1 MSIRTELKEKL
12 HKVTNKQAEEER
24 RLELE
29 AIKMIEE
36 FVIPKFREIA
46 DAQPTSSI
54 LRIDFHSNIG
64 CWNYTSN
71 INNWDKRK
79 NSPYDYSVVSKAVKI
94 AFKFDIEGKIID
106 DGSGGDTL
114 SFILDLR

>member
-1 MSIRTELKEKL
+1 
-12 HKVTNKQAEEER
+12 
-24 RLELE
+24 
-29 AIKMIEE
+29 MIEE

-46 DAQPTSSI
+46 DVQPTSSI

-79 NSPYDYSVVSKAVKI
+79 NSPYDYPVVSKAVKI
-94 AFKFDIEGKIID
+94 AFKFDIEGKITD

>member
-12 HKVTNKQAEEER
+12 HKVLNEQAGEER

-36 FVIPKFREIA
+36 FVIPKFREIV
-46 DAQPTSSI
+46 
-54 LRIDFHSNIG
+54 DFHSNIG

-79 NSPYDYSVVSKAVKI
+79 NSPYDYPVVSKAVKI
-94 AFKFDIEGKIID
+94 ASQFDIEGKITD
-106 DGSGGDTL
+106 DGSGGDIL

>member
-1 MSIRTELKEKL
+1 MNSTRTFLIITKL
-12 HKVTNKQAEEER
+12 FYINFN
-24 RLELE
+24 RLNFINLTDNT
-29 AIKMIEE
+29 I
-36 FVIPKFREIA
+36 
-46 DAQPTSSI
+46 
-54 LRIDFHSNIG
+54 
-64 CWNYTSN
+64 N

-94 AFKFDIEGKIID
+94 AFKFDIEGKITD

>member
-12 HKVTNKQAEEER
+12 HKVTKKQAEEER

-36 FVIPKFREIA
+36 FVIPKFRKIA
-46 DAQPTSSI
+46 DVQPTSSV
-54 LRIDFHSNIG
+54 LRIDFHNNIG
-64 CWNYTSN
+64 GFNYTSDIDN
-71 INNWDKRK
+71 WNNRKR
-79 NSPYDYSVVSKAVKI
+79 SPYDFYVVLRAVKI
-94 AFKFDIEGKIID
+94 APRYDIEGEITD
-106 DGSGGDTL
+106 DGSCGDTL

>member
-12 HKVTNKQAEEER
+12 HKVLNEQAGEER

-46 DAQPTSSI
+46 DVQPTSSI

-79 NSPYDYSVVSKAVKI
+79 ILLMTIQLFQKLSKSLSNS
-94 AFKFDIEGKIID
+94 
-106 DGSGGDTL
+106 
-114 SFILDLR
+114 ILKER